1 MRRLSLLFLALCSF
15 GPAATAAPDA
25 AADDATD
32 TAPIANARQ
41 LTFEGRRA
49 GEGYFSADGKRMVFQ
64 SERADGNPFYQIYVL
79 DLVTGDVDRI
89 STGVGK
95 TTCGWIHPSGERA
108 LFASTQFD
116 PEAEAKMR
124 AELEFRASGETRRYS
139 WDYDPTYEIVTTEL
153 DGGGY
158 TRLTDAR
165 GYDAEGSYSPSGERI
180 VFASNR
186 HAYAADLSAEEQERL
201 ERDPAYFME
210 LYVMDADGTNV
221 RRLTDAPGYDGGPF
235 WSADGERIVW
245 RRFSEDGARAEVH
258 TMNADGTAERRITDL
273 GVMSWAP
280 FFHPSGEYIVFSTNL
295 QGFAN
300 FELYLVDA
308 AGEKEPVRVTNR
320 DGFDGLATFAPD
332 GETISWTSN
341 ATPADQSQIFVAD
354 WDHEAA
360 LELIADAPASDERA
374 AAPLDG
380 TEDAIT
386 AADLRRHVEAL
397 TDPALEGRLTGTE
410 GGRRATA
417 YVADVFAGLGL
428 APAGDDGAM
437 FQPFTFTAGV
447 DLGEANR
454 LTVSVDGEP
463 RALTVDEDWRPLAF
477 ARTGAFEE
485 TGVTFAGYGLV
496 ADGAGEAPAL
506 DSYADLS
513 VADRWVLVWRGMPED
528 LASAERTA
536 LSRFAD
542 LRYKASVAKSRGAA
556 GVIVA
561 PPLREGFEDTLPAL
575 TYEAISGEAGLP
587 VVALDRAAAER
598 MLSVLGDDLAAMTER
613 LEAGEA
619 AGRSLVGVTVAGEI
633 DLDFEERTGRNVL
646 ARLDLDGVEGGAPP
660 LVVGA
665 HVDHLGRGETSGSLA
680 RGEQKGE
687 IHPGADD
694 NASGVAAV
702 LEVAQKLAA
711 DRAAGELA
719 GARDVVFAAW
729 SGEEL
734 GLLGASHFAE
744 VTAEAAGVE
753 DLGEVVAA
761 YINLDM
767 VGRLDDRL
775 IVSGLGSSEVWAR
788 EVERRNAVV
797 GLPIRTSND
806 TYMPTDA
813 TAFYTAGVPILA
825 LFTGAHDDYHR
836 PSDTADKLDYDGLE
850 DIARFT
856 ALVAR
861 SRAAAEAAP
870 AYIEV
875 ARPED
880 TGGRS
885 MSNVF
890 LGTIPD
896 YAEEGVEGVPLSG
909 VVKDG
914 PAQEAGL
921 EGGDVVVG
929 LAGQEL
935 ANIYDYVRALNGLV
949 PGEATT
955 ITVSR
960 GGEAVTL
967 DITPRVRD

>member
-1 MRRLSLLFLALCSF
+1 MRRLSPLLLALVVV
-15 GPAATAAPDA
+15 GPAA
-25 AADDATD
+25 AADT
-32 TAPIANARQ
+32 TPISNARQ

-49 GEGYFSADGKRMVFQ
+49 GEGYFSADGTQMIFQ
-64 SERADGNPFYQIYVL
+64 SEREDGNPFYQMYVL
-79 DLVTGDVDRI
+79 DLETGDVERI

-95 TTCGWIHPSGERA
+95 TTCGWIHPSGEKA

-124 AELEFRASGETRRYS
+124 EELDFRASGETRRYS
-139 WDYDPTYEIVTTEL
+139 WDYDPNYEIVATDLE
-153 DGGGY
+153 DGGY
-158 TRLTDAR
+158 TRLTDAF
-165 GYDAEGSYSPSGERI
+165 GYDAEGAYSPDGERI

-186 HAYAADLSAEEQERL
+186 HAYAADLAPEEAERL
-201 ERDPAYFME
+201 ERDPAYFMD
-210 LYVMDADGTNV
+210 LYVMDADGSNL

-235 WSADGERIVW
+235 WSADGEQIVW
-245 RRFSEDGARAEVH
+245 RRFSEDGARAEIY
-258 TMNADGTAERRITDL
+258 TMNADGSGERRITDL

-280 FFHPSGEYIVFSTNL
+280 FFHPSGEYIIFSTNL

-308 AGEKEPVRVTNR
+308 EGEKEPVRVTDR
-320 DGFDGLATFAPD
+320 EGFDGLATFAPD
-332 GETISWTSN
+332 GATISWTSN
-341 ATPADQSQIFVAD
+341 ATPEDQSQIFIGD
-354 WDHEAA
+354 WDHAAA
-360 LELIADAPASDERA
+360 LELIEDAPLRAERA

-380 TEDAIT
+380 TEEAIT
-386 AADLRRHVEAL
+386 EGDLRRHVEAL
-397 TDPALEGRLTGTE
+397 SDPAMAGRLTGTK
-410 GGRRATA
+410 GARRASA
-417 YVADVFAGLGL
+417 YVAEAFAELGL
-428 APAGDDGAM
+428 EPAGDDGRM

-447 DLGEANR
+447 DLGDANR

-463 RALTVDEDWRPLAF
+463 RDLAVDDDWRPLAF
-477 ARTGAFEE
+477 SRTGAFAE

-496 ADGAGEAPAL
+496 ADGTGEAPEI
-506 DSYADLS
+506 DSYAERD
-513 VADRWVLVWRGMPED
+513 VADRWVLVWRGMPAD
-528 LASAERTA
+528 LSNEARTA
-536 LSRFAD
+536 LSRVAD
-542 LRYKASVAKSRGAA
+542 LRYKASVARSRGAA

-561 PPLREGFEDTLPAL
+561 PPPRESFEDSLPAL
-575 TYEAISGEAGLP
+575 SYEAISGEAGLP
-587 VVALDRAAAER
+587 VVAVDRAAAEH
-598 MLSVLGDDLAAMTER
+598 MLGVLGDDLADMTAR

-619 AGRSLVGVTVAGEI
+619 AGRELVGVTVAGEV

-646 ARLDLDGVEGGAPP
+646 ARLDLDGVENGAAP

-680 RGEQKGE
+680 RGEEKGE

-694 NASGVAAV
+694 NASGVAAL

-711 DRAAGELA
+711 DHAAGELD

-744 VTAEAAGVE
+744 VTAEQAGAE
-753 DLGEVVAA
+753 DLGELVAA

-775 IVSGLGSSEVWAR
+775 IVSGLGSAELWAR

-797 GLPIRTSND
+797 GLPIRTSKD

-813 TAFYTAGVPILA
+813 TAFYTAGVPILS

-836 PSDTADKLDYDGLE
+836 PSDTADKLNYEGLA

-856 ALVAR
+856 SLVAR
-861 SRAAAEAAP
+861 SRAQAEVAP
-870 AYIEV
+870 EYIEV

-885 MSNVF
+885 MSDVF

-896 YAEEGVEGVPLSG
+896 YAEEGVAGVPLSG

-914 PAQEAGL
+914 PAQAAGL
-921 EGGDVVVG
+921 EGGDVVTG

-935 ANIYDYVRALNGLV
+935 ANIYDYVRTLNGLE

-955 ITVSR
+955 ITVR
-960 GGEAVTL
+960 RDGEEMTL
-967 DITPRVRD
+967 DITPGVRE

>member
-1 MRRLSLLFLALCSF
+1 MRRLSLLLLALLAF
-15 GPAATAAPDA
+15 GPAA
-25 AADDATD
+25 AAD
-32 TAPIANARQ
+32 TALIANARQ

-49 GEGYFSADGKRMVFQ
+49 GEGYFSADGKRMIFQ
-64 SERADGNPFYQIYVL
+64 SERADGNPFYQMYVL
-79 DLVTGDVDRI
+79 DLETGDVEMI

-116 PEAEAKMR
+116 PEAEAKMQ

-139 WDYDPTYEIVTTEL
+139 WDYDPTYEIVATDL
-153 DGGGY
+153 DEGGY
-158 TRLTDAR
+158 TRLTDAF
-165 GYDAEGSYSPSGERI
+165 GYDAEGAYSPTGERI

-186 HAYAADLSAEEQERL
+186 HAYAADLSAGEEERL
-201 ERDPAYFME
+201 ERDPASFMD
-210 LYVMDADGTNV
+210 LYVMDADGTDV
-221 RRLTDAPGYDGGPF
+221 QRLTDAPGYDGGPF
-235 WSADGERIVW
+235 WSADGEKIVW
-245 RRFSEDGARAEVH
+245 RRFSEDGARAEIY
-258 TMNADGTAERRITDL
+258 TMNADGTGERQITDL

-280 FFHPSGEYIVFSTNL
+280 FFHPSGEYIIFSTNL

-308 AGEKEPVRVTNR
+308 AGEKAPVRVTDR
-320 DGFDGLATFAPD
+320 EGFDGLATFAPD

-341 ATPADQSQIFVAD
+341 ATPEDRSQIFIGD
-354 WDHEAA
+354 WDHAAA
-360 LELIADAPASDERA
+360 LELIATAPLRDERA

-380 TEDAIT
+380 TEHAIT
-386 AADLRRHVEAL
+386 TDDLRRHVEAL
-397 TDPALEGRLTGTE
+397 TDPALEGRLTGT
-410 GGRRATA
+410 GGARRATA
-417 YVADVFAGLGL
+417 YVARAFADLGL
-428 APAGDDGAM
+428 EPAGDDGRM

-447 DLGEANR
+447 DLGDANR
-454 LTVSVDGEP
+454 LTVSVDGKP
-463 RALTVDEDWRPLAF
+463 DDLAVDDDWRPLAF
-477 ARTGAFEE
+477 SRTGAFEQ

-496 ADGAGEAPAL
+496 ADDAGEAPAI
-506 DSYADLS
+506 DSYAELD
-513 VADRWVLVWRGMPED
+513 VAGRWVLVWRGMPAD
-528 LASAERTA
+528 LSNEARTA

-556 GVIVA
+556 GVVVA
-561 PPLREGFEDTLPAL
+561 PPPRESFEDSLPAL
-575 TYEAISGEAGLP
+575 SYEAISGEAGLP
-587 VVALDRAAAER
+587 VVAVDRAAAER
-598 MLSVLGDDLAAMTER
+598 MLGILGDDLASMTAR

-619 AGRSLVGVTVAGEI
+619 AGRALIGVTVQGEV

-646 ARLDLDGVEGGAPP
+646 ARLDLDGVEGGAAP

-680 RGEQKGE
+680 RGDEKGA

-702 LEVAQKLAA
+702 LEVAQQLAA
-711 DRAAGELA
+711 DRAAGELT
-719 GARDVVFAAW
+719 GARDIVFAAW

-744 VTAEAAGVE
+744 VTAERAGAE

-767 VGRLDDRL
+767 VGRLDERL

-797 GLPIRTSND
+797 GLPIRTSQD

-813 TAFYTAGVPILA
+813 TAFYTAGVPILS

-836 PSDTADKLDYDGLE
+836 PSDTADKLNYDGLA

-861 SRAAAEAAP
+861 SRALAEAAP

-896 YAEEGVEGVPLSG
+896 YAEEGVAGVPLSG

-914 PAQEAGL
+914 PAQAAGL
-921 EGGDVVVG
+921 EGGDVVIG

-935 ANIYDYVRALNGLV
+935 ANIYDYVRTLNGLE

-955 ITVSR
+955 ITVR
-960 GGEAVTL
+960 RDGEEMTF
-967 DITPRVRD
+967 DITPGVRE